1 MTKVSVV
8 LYYWI
13 LVAAALLFA
22 RTAGLAD
29 NNTAIIKIL
38 IVLTILYVGVVMI
51 SLSLGKNR
59 AKEYGNGG
67 NPAKSKR
74 TGNGQGTASHK
85 KRKK

>member
-38 IVLTILYVGVVMI
+38 IVITILYVGVVMI
-51 SLSLGKNR
+51 SLSSGKNR
-59 AKEYGNGG
+59 TQEQARNGSAGKNKRKENR
-67 NPAKSKR
+67 SD
-74 TGNGQGTASHK
+74 ASFHK

>member
-13 LVAAALLFA
+13 LIAAALLFA

-29 NNTAIIKIL
+29 NDSAIIKII

-51 SLSLGKNR
+51 SLSMGKKRAETGGTSRGR
-59 AKEYGNGG
+59 AKSDSL
-67 NPAKSKR
+67 K
-74 TGNGQGTASHK
+74 GQRKMK
-85 KRKK
+85 K

>member
-22 RTAGLAD
+22 RTAGLAE

-38 IVLTILYVGVVMI
+38 IVITILYVGVVMI
-51 SLSLGKNR
+51 SISLGKSR
-59 AKEYGNGG
+59 AKEYGNNI
-67 NPAKSKR
+67 NPGQSKR
-74 TGNGQGTASHK
+74 AGNGQDAVSHK